1 MVINMKGAIIAGL
14 LAALVD
20 VAVNVVSNNLNNPLA
35 WVIFLIVVFVSAAI
49 GHLVEKKIAKKPNI
63 TTIIGVEN
71 EIEQEA
77 GNNSSQKANIIGK
90 KNKVKQTV
98 K

>member
-1 MVINMKGAIIAGL
+1 MKGALIAGS

-35 WVIFLIVVFVSAAI
+35 WVIFFVVVCVSATV
-49 GHLVEKKIAKKPNI
+49 GHLVEKKAIKKSNI
-63 TTIIGVEN
+63 TNVIGVEN
-71 EIEQEA
+71 KIEQEIGNK
-77 GNNSSQKANIIGK
+77 GNNTSQKANVIGK